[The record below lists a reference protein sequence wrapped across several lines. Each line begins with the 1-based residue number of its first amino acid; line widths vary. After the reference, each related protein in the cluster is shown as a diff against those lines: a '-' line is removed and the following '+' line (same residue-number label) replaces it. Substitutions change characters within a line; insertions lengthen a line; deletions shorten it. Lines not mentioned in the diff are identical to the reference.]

1 MASFHFFE
9 LNKLREESVM
19 VSNQYAPLPEGWQCK
34 GLVMHFAPHFDEI
47 LATWI
52 FYYFDHVGQKYPGAS
67 RAEHRVRNEREE
79 IRNGEEVLL
88 RDGYIPLGWGNGR
101 FCEHPDPTAGIV
113 RKDNHCCATLV
124 AEDLGVRDHPYLK
137 GILDYAL
144 HDDMKGGQDKRHIPY
159 VIQVFHRQNME
170 YRIVMQWTF
179 DAIHAKYVDVYRGG
193 SSGDDWSIETIA
205 KLIESQYPNDQ
216 GRAEA
221 WLTLGADAL
230 TEQDR
235 RFREVTPIEYKKKAK
250 VTPFNW
256 IDRRGKSHTLTI
268 VSAKTDDDQFGSYAR
283 SKVGGGAAVVI
294 IQNSRKQVQILL
306 NKYYQKF
313 GLTLDDVTKL
323 IRLNEQKA
331 HGRVAKSDFLKVRLE
346 GMLESDDRW
355 HYFTEG
361 QVLLNGGF
369 TAPHVKPT
377 QLAFD
382 RIVKIVHSVLDQ
394 SVQ

>member
-1 MASFHFFE
+1 MVPQKYAS
-9 LNKLREESVM
+9 
-19 VSNQYAPLPEGWQCK
+19 LPKGWQCK
-34 GLVMHFAPHFDEI
+34 GLVLHFAPHFDEI
-47 LATWI
+47 LAAWI
-52 FYYFDHVGQKYPGAS
+52 FYYFDHIGQKYPGTS
-67 RAEHRVRNEREE
+67 RAEHRVRNEQEE
-79 IRNGEEVLL
+79 MRNGEEVLL

-101 FCEHPDPTAGIV
+101 FCEHPDPTAGVI
-113 RKDNHCCATLV
+113 RKENHCCATLV
-124 AEDLGVRDHPYLK
+124 AEDLGVREHPYLK

-144 HDDMKGGQDKRHIPY
+144 HDDMKGGQDKHHIPY
-159 VIQVFHRQNME
+159 VIQVFHRQKVKYQN
-170 YRIVMQWTF
+170 VMQWVF

-205 KLIESQYPNDQ
+205 ELMTEQYPDDPAKSVQ
-216 GRAEA
+216 
-221 WLTLGADAL
+221 WLAMGADAL
-230 TEQDR
+230 TEQER
-235 RFREVTPIEYKKKAK
+235 RFREVTPIEYKKKAR

-283 SKVGGGAAVVI
+283 SKVGGGAAVVV

-306 NKYYQKF
+306 NKYYQKY
-313 GLTLDDVTKL
+313 GLTLDDVAKM

-331 HGRVAKSDFLKVRLE
+331 HGRVAKSDFSKVRLE

-377 QLAFD
+377 RLTLD
-382 RIVKIVHSVLDQ
+382 RIVKIVHSVLNQ
-394 SVQ
+394 SVK